1 MSDDFT
7 LHPEAARLLAG
18 RRALVTGA
26 TTGIGRG
33 TVFEL
38 AAHGAAVAIDY
49 RGKEDQASEIVA
61 AIEGAGGRA
70 IGVQMDIRDEDDVA
84 GGFGRAREAFGGLD
98 LVVNNGGV
106 EAPFDLV

>member
-1 MSDDFT
+1 MSDDFA
-7 LHPEAARLLAG
+7 LHPEGARLLAG

-33 TVFEL
+33 TAFEL

-70 IGVQMDIRDEDDVA
+70 IGVQMDITDEDEVA
-84 GGFGRAREAFGGLD
+84 RGFAEARAAFGGLD
-98 LVVNNGGV
+98 LGANN
-106 EAPFDLV
+106 ESRARWEPQ